1 MIGQFELP
9 RLRALPKEVRLFAGL
24 VMLVL
29 AVGYAH
35 AIAYVYVTTRIV
47 PKGIEERYR
56 GSDQTALTPSPANT
70 AVDTSD
76 ITTRSADTPV
86 AQPNS
91 EQTKTVTGE
100 LQFEKTFPEMLNIIH
115 THILTMSVIFAI
127 SGLITLLTGVFR
139 PGFRK
144 LIVVEPFIGIL
155 VTFAGLWATRYLG
168 KGFSWLVSL
177 SGAMMALAFA
187 AQCVAVVREL
197 FGRSGSGERAK

>member
-1 MIGQFELP
+1 VIEQFELP
-9 RLRALPKEVRLFAGL
+9 RLRALPKEVRIFAGL

-56 GSDQTALTPSPANT
+56 GGEQTTPPPSATGT

-76 ITTRSADTPV
+76 ITTRSADTPI

-91 EQTKTVTGE
+91 EQAKTVTGE
-100 LQFEKTFPEMLNIIH
+100 MQFEKTFPEMLNIIH

-144 LIVVEPFIGIL
+144 LIVIEPFVGIL

-187 AQCVAVVREL
+187 AQCVAVMREL
-197 FGRSGSGERAK
+197 FGRSQSGARIE